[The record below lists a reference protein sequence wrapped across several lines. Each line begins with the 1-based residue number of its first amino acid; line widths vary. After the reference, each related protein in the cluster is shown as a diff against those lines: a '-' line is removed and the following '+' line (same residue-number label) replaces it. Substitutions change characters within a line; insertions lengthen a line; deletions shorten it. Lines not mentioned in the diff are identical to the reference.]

1 MFTVIKKYIKQ
12 DVTTPFFFEV
22 IKASNDYKF
31 HIKSTYIDTKKLLS
45 MTNEISDDTKSQ
57 TISMTFATKED
68 FLDFAVDPVLFL
80 EYGKKLHLY
89 NLKNNIKT
97 ETTIGE

>member
-22 IKASNDYKF
+22 TKASDNYKSY
-31 HIKSTYIDTKKLLS
+31 IKSTYIDTKKLLS
-45 MTNEISDDTKSQ
+45 MTNEISNGKISQ
-57 TISMTFATKED
+57 TISMTFVTKED

-97 ETTIGE
+97 ETQIGE